1 MCEKCDAIKAQLAQ
15 QGINPE
21 EGLADLAKKMLS
33 QLAHMKIT
41 VMTCKVMNPDL
52 GMPEDMQLVKK
63 EDARELAKRLDVVA
77 HKCIELMDQQE
88 AANQTMELMHS
99 NLVALS
105 KIIESTGNEQ
115 AIAQLRTAQ
124 AGYEADMG
132 KIMDEAGIEIAD
144 NKQTARNELAA
155 EAAELLADPMV
166 PEAVKDAVR
175 AMEKALNETVG
186 AATHHAG
193 NSTKH

>member
-1 MCEKCDAIKAQLAQ
+1 
-15 QGINPE
+15 
-21 EGLADLAKKMLS
+21 
-33 QLAHMKIT
+33 
-41 VMTCKVMNPDL
+41 
-52 GMPEDMQLVKK
+52 
-63 EDARELAKRLDVVA
+63 
-77 HKCIELMDQQE
+77 MDQQE
-88 AANQTMELMHS
+88 AANQNMELMHS

-193 NSTKH
+193 NGTLH

>member
-15 QGINPE
+15 QGIDPE
-21 EGLADLAKKMLS
+21 KGLAKLAKKMLS

-52 GMPEDMQLVKK
+52 GMPEDMQLVKE

-77 HKCIELMDQQE
+77 NKCIELMDQQE

-115 AIAQLRTAQ
+115 AIAQLRATQ
-124 AGYEADMG
+124 ADYESGMG
-132 KIMDEAGIEIAD
+132 KIMEEAGIEIAD